1 MKSRSHR
8 REPHRSLAAN
18 VAARVLADLG
28 VEHPTEAPIET
39 LAFMRGCLVR
49 DAPSTG
55 ARATLIRV
63 GTKGVIGVAGG
74 LPLEQRRFAVAH
86 ELGHFEVH
94 PGHAYA
100 GLCRGADFQASYTR
114 EGREE
119 EANSFASEFL
129 MPRHLLTDR
138 CDVEE
143 VEWKH
148 VQAIA
153 SEFEVS
159 LTAAALRFVTM
170 CPERVA
176 LVACKAGK
184 VVWVWRGPTFGKWI
198 APGRALDSYS
208 LAFDYADR
216 GSVSLRRETISANT
230 WLDDVDDNAEL
241 FEHAFV
247 LGRYGIVMSLLWIP
261 SNAQL

>member
-1 MKSRSHR
+1 MKSRRPR
-8 REPHRSLAAN
+8 REPHRSRAAN
-18 VAARVLADLG
+18 VATRVLTDLG
-28 VEHPTEAPIET
+28 IEHPTEAPIET

-55 ARATLIRV
+55 ARATLVRV
-63 GTKGVIGVAGG
+63 GAKGVIGVAGG

-94 PGHAYA
+94 PRHAYA
-100 GLCRGADFQASYTR
+100 GLCRGADFQANYTR
-114 EGREE
+114 GGREE
-119 EANSFASEFL
+119 EANAFASELL
-129 MPRHLLTDR
+129 MPRNLLTDR
-138 CDVEE
+138 CDVKA

-159 LTAAALRFVTM
+159 LTAAALRFVSL
-170 CPERVA
+170 CPERAA
-176 LVACKAGK
+176 LVACKDGK
-184 VVWVWRGPTFGKWI
+184 VIWTWRGPSFAKWI
-198 APGRALDSYS
+198 APGRALDPYS

-216 GSVSLRRETISANT
+216 GSVSPRRETVLASA
-230 WLDDVDDNAEL
+230 WIDDVDGDDEM
-241 FEHAFV
+241 FEHAFM

-261 SNAQL
+261 FDARF